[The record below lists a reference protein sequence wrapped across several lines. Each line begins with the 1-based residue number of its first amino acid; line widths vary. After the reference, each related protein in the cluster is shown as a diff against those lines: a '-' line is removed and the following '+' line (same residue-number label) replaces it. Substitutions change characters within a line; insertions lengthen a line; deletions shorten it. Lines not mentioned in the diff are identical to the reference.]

1 MHTSSDTAPA
11 TRSPASDPAHAAS
24 PTPPIQITECRT
36 RAERRAF
43 IEFQWEIY
51 RGDPYWV
58 PPLISEREAFYDPG
72 RNPFFEHA
80 EAGMFIARRD
90 GRIVGTIVAVLNHRH
105 NEFHQEQ
112 TGFFGGFECVND
124 FPVAKALL
132 DTARDWLR
140 ARGMTVM
147 RGPATL
153 SSNDEWGLLIEGF
166 DSEPVV
172 LMPYNP
178 RYYVDLL
185 EQYGFRKAMD
195 LLAWW
200 VPINVA
206 QDKVLRGK
214 FERVVNAVLK
224 RGKFTIRNAVLRD
237 FNNEIEKLK
246 KIYNGAW
253 EKNWGFVPLTDHE
266 LQHLATSLKQ
276 FADQDFIFVT
286 EVDGEPVGFSV
297 TLPNVNRPLRKAY
310 PNPRT
315 PEWWT
320 LLKFLWYRRSMVN
333 SVRVILLG
341 LLPQYRASGMDAVM
355 IYKTL
360 EAGLRKGVIGGEM
373 SWILETNE
381 DMNRINKLVGGEV
394 YKRYRVYDIPIAQR
408 EP

>member
-1 MHTSSDTAPA
+1 MRTSPDDTSA
-11 TRSPASDPAHAAS
+11 THSTASGPAHTAS
-24 PTPPIQITECRT
+24 PHLPVQIAECRT
-36 RAERRAF
+36 RPERRAF

-51 RGDPYWV
+51 RDDPYWV
-58 PPLISEREAFYDPG
+58 PPLISEREAFYDQSK
-72 RNPFFEHA
+72 NPFFEHA
-80 EAGMFIARRD
+80 EASMFVARRD
-90 GRIVGTIVAVLNHRH
+90 GRIVGTIVAVLNYRH
-105 NEFHQEQ
+105 NEFHQEK

-124 FPVAKALL
+124 YSVARALL

-166 DSEPVV
+166 DSEPMV
-172 LMPYNP
+172 LMTYNP
-178 RYYVDLL
+178 PYYIDLL

-200 VPINVA
+200 VPIDTA
-206 QDKVLRGK
+206 RDKVLQGK
-214 FERVVNAVLK
+214 FERVVKAVLK
-224 RGKFTIRNAVLRD
+224 RGKFTVRNAVLKD

-266 LQHLATSLKQ
+266 LQHLANNLKQ

-286 EVDGEPVGFSV
+286 EVNGEPVGFSV

-310 PNPRT
+310 PNPKT

-320 LLKFLWYRRSMVN
+320 LLKFLWYRRTMVN

-341 LLPQYRASGMDAVM
+341 LLPEYRASGMDAVM

-360 EAGLRKGVIGGEM
+360 QVGLRKGMIGGEM
-373 SWILETNE
+373 SWILETNQ
-381 DMNRINKLVGGEV
+381 DMNRINKLVGGEI
-394 YKRYRVYDIPIAQR
+394 YKRYRVYDLSIV
-408 EP
+408 